1 MLNSLPST
9 ALLVC
14 LTLWLA
20 ACSDGSDNSN
30 VVDQTYSYDQ
40 LGPYPVGNQT
50 ISVVNATEG
59 RVLDVEIWYP
69 ATGAPATQ
77 SIDDFALDDAQRE
90 ELAALVTSAPEQCTR
105 RETSSGPAPLP
116 ASTPARFPLVIFS
129 HCYECTR
136 FSSFSL
142 AERLASHG
150 IAVAAPDHARNTLF
164 DSGAM
169 LTVEFLATRTSDVA
183 AVLDELLIENSAAL
197 PEALQGRFDAAR
209 VAIAGH
215 SFGAVTAGKILQD
228 DARFTA
234 GLIIAAPVENPIF
247 PGVAVANIG
256 EPMMFMVAQEDN
268 SIGELGN
275 LFMRLNFDAA
285 AGPAWKV
292 EIADAGH
299 WSFSD
304 IAGLVPQFD
313 AGCGDG
319 VRQTVPGEPFTYID
333 NALARDIT
341 ATYGMLFF
349 ASELLDDPAARD
361 ALGTSILPDIVDVRV
376 K

>member
-1 MLNSLPST
+1 MRNSLIKA
-9 ALLVC
+9 ALLMC
-14 LTLWLA
+14 LPLWLA
-20 ACSDGSDNSN
+20 ACSDGSDNPNS
-30 VVDQTYSYDQ
+30 VDQTYGYDEM
-40 LGPYPVGNQT
+40 GPYPVGNQT
-50 ISVVNATEG
+50 ITVMNASEG
-59 RVLDVEIWYP
+59 RTLDVEVWYP
-69 ATGAPATQ
+69 ATGAQATQ
-77 SIDDFALDDAQRE
+77 SITDFAIDEAERD
-90 ELAALVTSAPEQCTR
+90 ELAALVASAPEQCTR
-105 RETSSGPAPLP
+105 RDTASGRAPLP
-116 ASTPARFPLVIFS
+116 VATPARLPLVVFS

-136 FSSFSL
+136 YSSFSL

-169 LTVEFLATRTSDVA
+169 LTVEFLATRASDVS
-183 AVLDELLIENSAAL
+183 AVLDELLTENSAAL
-197 PEALQGRFDAAR
+197 PQALQGRFDAQR

-228 DARFTA
+228 DPRFKA
-234 GLIIAAPVENPIF
+234 GLIIAAPVENPVF
-247 PGVAVANIG
+247 PGVAVANIR
-256 EPMMFMVAQEDN
+256 EPMMFMVAEEDN

-285 AGPAWKV
+285 VGPAWKI

-304 IAGLVPQFD
+304 IAGIVPQFN

-333 NALARDIT
+333 NVVARNIT

-349 ASELLDDPAARD
+349 ASELLGDPAARA
-361 ALGTSILPDIVDVRV
+361 ALGTSILPDIVDVQV